1 MQPNF
6 RQCLTL
12 LLVNL
17 VNCDAVDGDPE
28 TAFAGEG
35 WVHQERLNL
44 DVIFYLLIFVFPSYL
59 KSPFLLF
66 ATIDIV
72 KNGHMLP
79 TGQKYALPIV
89 TG

>member
-1 MQPNF
+1 MEPNF

-44 DVIFYLLIFVFPSYL
+44 SVLVLLYNV
-59 KSPFLLF
+59 KSN
-66 ATIDIV
+66 IN
-72 KNGHMLP
+72 K
-79 TGQKYALPIV
+79 
-89 TG
+89 

>member
-44 DVIFYLLIFVFPSYL
+44 DVNF
-59 KSPFLLF
+59 
-66 ATIDIV
+66 
-72 KNGHMLP
+72 
-79 TGQKYALPIV
+79 
-89 TG
+89 

>member
-35 WVHQERLNL
+35 WVHQERLSLGFSILFFNAQAS
-44 DVIFYLLIFVFPSYL
+44 LL
-59 KSPFLLF
+59 
-66 ATIDIV
+66 
-72 KNGHMLP
+72 
-79 TGQKYALPIV
+79 
-89 TG
+89 

>member
-1 MQPNF
+1 MQY
-6 RQCLTL
+6 LVL

-17 VNCDAVDGDPE
+17 VNRDAVDCDPE

-66 ATIDIV
+66 ATFDIV

>member
-1 MQPNF
+1 M
-6 RQCLTL
+6 TL

-17 VNCDAVDGDPE
+17 VNCDAVDCDPE

-66 ATIDIV
+66 ATIDIDIV

>member
-1 MQPNF
+1 M
-6 RQCLTL
+6 TL

-44 DVIFYLLIFVFPSYL
+44 SVLVLLYNV
-59 KSPFLLF
+59 KSN
-66 ATIDIV
+66 IN
-72 KNGHMLP
+72 K
-79 TGQKYALPIV
+79 
-89 TG
+89 